1 MEKNYAVQV
10 VKDGKTRFLANDISD
25 GLVVNME
32 TMEVKL
38 ILSLSPVPVAMTRG
52 DADFWV
58 DRLQEEQG
66 GVIIEAKALRDIDLE
81 SLDTH

>member
-1 MEKNYAVQV
+1 MEKNYAVRI
-10 VKDGKTRFLANDISD
+10 VKDGETRFLANEIRD
-25 GLVVNME
+25 GWAVHKE
-32 TMEVKL
+32 TMGIKL
-38 ILSLSPVPVAMTRG
+38 TLYLSPVPVPMTQG

-58 DRLQEEQG
+58 DCLQGEQ